1 MTEELIVKGQELSK
15 KLAKNKHYLDCWCRA
30 TGYCG
35 ISLSINNNQGNFTS
49 PNIIPFEEYKAR
61 AIYYFQKKVDELQ
74 TEFDNL

>member
-1 MTEELIVKGQELSK
+1 MTEELIVKGQELSRE
-15 KLAKNKHYLDCWCRA
+15 LAKNKHWLNCWCRA
-30 TGYCG
+30 TNYYGG
-35 ISLSINNNQGNFTS
+35 LSINYNQGSFTS

>member
-1 MTEELIVKGQELSK
+1 MTEELIEKGQELSR
-15 KLAKNKHYLDCWCRA
+15 KLAKNKQYLEYWHKA
-30 TGYCG
+30 TDYCG
-35 ISLSINNNQGNFTS
+35 GISINYNRGNFTS